1 MEAGNISYRQTIMG
15 EREPIEVCITVDTE
29 FSVGG
34 NFGNPQMAPVAEP
47 IVLGTIGGQ
56 EHGLGFIL
64 DSLAEFGV
72 RATFF
77 VETLQTAYFGDEPM
91 REIARRIADAGH
103 DVQLHLHPCWL
114 HYEAPAKPG
123 SNGHPDD
130 SCAGRN
136 DAELD
141 RFFNFGLSVFAR
153 WSLPPPIAVRAGN
166 FQVDANFYRAAAR
179 WGLAL
184 SSSLVLWPNS
194 PVGVWRRIGQVLEF
208 PVFSYAYHIGL
219 NERLRPLAI
228 TACSHGEILSVL
240 YQAYHQNISP
250 VVIHTH
256 PQEYLKRRDVT
267 YATLR
272 RNRVNQTR
280 LKAILR
286 FLSENRD
293 KFVTLPISAIRQDG
307 RDATDV
313 ERPLVRVPARTAIA
327 RMIENGINDRIWW
340 Y

>member
-1 MEAGNISYRQTIMG
+1 MSDRK
-15 EREPIEVCITVDTE
+15 PIEVCITVDTE
-29 FSVGG
+29 FSIGG
-34 NFGNPQMAPVAEP
+34 NFGNPEMAPIAKP
-47 IVLGTIGGQ
+47 IVLGMIGGQ

-91 REIARRIADAGH
+91 REIARRIAAAGH

-114 HYEAPAKPG
+114 HYEAPAKRG
-123 SNGHPDD
+123 WDGDPDD
-130 SCAGRN
+130 SCAGRS

-141 RFFNFGLSVFAR
+141 SFFGLGLSAFSR

-166 FQVDANFYRAAAR
+166 FQVDENFYRAAAR

-184 SSSLVLWPNS
+184 SSSVVLRANGEADKNLAA
-194 PVGVWRRIGQVLEF
+194 VGVWRRIGQVLEF
-208 PVFSYAYHIGL
+208 PVFSYTYHIGMT
-219 NERLRPLAI
+219 ECLRVLAV
-228 TACSHGEILSVL
+228 TACSHHEILSVL
-240 YQAYHQNISP
+240 KQAYHHNISP
-250 VVIHTH
+250 ILIHTH

-267 YATLR
+267 YTTLR
-272 RNRVNQTR
+272 RNRINQAR
-280 LKAILR
+280 FKAILR
-286 FLSENRD
+286 FLSENTD
-293 KFVTLPISAIRQDG
+293 KFVTLPISAISQDG
-307 RDATDV
+307 RDATGV
-313 ERPLVRVPARTAIA
+313 ERPSICVPARAAIA